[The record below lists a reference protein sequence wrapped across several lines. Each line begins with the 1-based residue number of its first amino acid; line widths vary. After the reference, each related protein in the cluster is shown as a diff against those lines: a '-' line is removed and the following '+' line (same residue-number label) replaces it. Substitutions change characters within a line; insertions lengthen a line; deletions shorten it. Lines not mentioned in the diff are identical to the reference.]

1 MGSFGTENFRSLI
14 FFIFWLFT
22 EFSRLRDRGVVRHLA
37 SERHARRSICRS
49 SATRLL
55 QQARRTASHAGRP
68 CAGFGNLVEAPA
80 LRIVDLARPLGYH
93 DGFRRLASVRLIGP
107 QGSGEARLAVQHF
120 TQRVGTSTTHHVVL
134 PNPRRRLQGRALTR
148 LTMSRRFGRTKREEV
163 DAMQVKETVAYVLN
177 HEFQISVPAS
187 DLDAKADARLV
198 DLKDKVRLNG
208 FRPGKVPVSHL
219 KKVYGRSVMAE
230 TVEQT
235 IRDTNS
241 QIFSERGFR
250 LATEPKVTMP
260 TEEKAVEDILTG
272 KSDLTYT
279 VAIEVVPAIQLA
291 DFKSFSVEKP
301 VADVTD
307 ADVDEAIK
315 RIADQN
321 RGYTAKAE
329 GAKAET
335 GDRVTISF
343 KGTIDGTPFDGGT
356 GENIQVVI
364 GAGQFIPGFEEQL
377 VGIAAGETRNLK
389 VSFPK
394 NYMSEK
400 LAGQP
405 AEFETT
411 ATAIEAPQGV
421 EINDEFAKTLGLESL
436 DKLKQAARERL
447 TAEYAGATRQRV
459 KRTLLDR
466 LDEAHQFEAPPTL
479 IDEEFNLMWNSIKAE
494 MESGGK
500 TFADE
505 NTTEEASQEE
515 YRKIADRR
523 VRLGLVLSEIGEKNK
538 ITVTDDEVSRA
549 VIERA
554 RQMPGREKEVWDYYR
569 SNANALAQLRAPI
582 YEDKV
587 VDFILELANV
597 TEKKVTREDLFKDD
611 EAEKS
616 AA

>member
-1 MGSFGTENFRSLI
+1 LT
-14 FFIFWLFT
+14 
-22 EFSRLRDRGVVRHLA
+22 
-37 SERHARRSICRS
+37 
-49 SATRLL
+49 
-55 QQARRTASHAGRP
+55 
-68 CAGFGNLVEAPA
+68 
-80 LRIVDLARPLGYH
+80 
-93 DGFRRLASVRLIGP
+93 
-107 QGSGEARLAVQHF
+107 
-120 TQRVGTSTTHHVVL
+120 
-134 PNPRRRLQGRALTR
+134 LTR
-148 LTMSRRFGRTKREEV
+148 PPSRTKLGKKI
-163 DAMQVKETVAYVLN
+163 DAMQVTETLAEGLK

-235 IRDTNS
+235 IRDTNTK
-241 QIFSERGFR
+241 IFTERGFR

-272 KSDLTYT
+272 KSDLNYT
-279 VAIEVVPAIQLA
+279 VSIEVVPSIQLA
-291 DFKSFSVEKP
+291 DFKGFSVEKP

-307 ADVDEAIK
+307 ADVDQAIK

-321 RGYTAKAE
+321 RSYAAKGE
-329 GAKAET
+329 GAKAEN
-335 GDRVTISF
+335 GDRVTVSF
-343 KGTIDGTPFDGGT
+343 KGSIDGTPFDGGT

-364 GAGQFIPGFEEQL
+364 GSNTFIPGFEEQL
-377 VGIAAGETRNLK
+377 LGMAAGETRTFQ

-394 NYMSEK
+394 NYASEK

-411 ATAIEAPQGV
+411 ANLVEAPQDT
-421 EINDEFAKTLGLESL
+421 EINDEFAKTLGLDSL
-436 DKLKQAARERL
+436 DKLKEAARARL
-447 TAEYAGATRQRV
+447 TAEYAAATRQRV
-459 KRTLLDR
+459 KRMLLDR
-466 LDEAHQFEAPPTL
+466 LDEAHRFEAPPSL
-479 IDEEFNLMWNSIKAE
+479 VAEEFNLMWNSIKAE

-505 NTTEEASQEE
+505 DTTEAAAREE

-538 ITVTDDEVSRA
+538 ITVTEDEVSRA
-549 VIERA
+549 VMERA
-554 RQMPGREKEVWDYYR
+554 RSMPGREKEVWEYYQK
-569 SNANALAQLRAPI
+569 NANALAQLRAPI

-587 VDFILELANV
+587 VDFILELADV
-597 TEKKVTREDLFKDD
+597 TEKKVTREDLYKDED
-611 EAEKS
+611 AEKT

>member
-1 MGSFGTENFRSLI
+1 
-14 FFIFWLFT
+14 
-22 EFSRLRDRGVVRHLA
+22 
-37 SERHARRSICRS
+37 
-49 SATRLL
+49 
-55 QQARRTASHAGRP
+55 
-68 CAGFGNLVEAPA
+68 
-80 LRIVDLARPLGYH
+80 
-93 DGFRRLASVRLIGP
+93 
-107 QGSGEARLAVQHF
+107 
-120 TQRVGTSTTHHVVL
+120 
-134 PNPRRRLQGRALTR
+134 
-148 LTMSRRFGRTKREEV
+148 
-163 DAMQVKETVAYVLN
+163 MQVTETLAEGLK

-198 DLKDKVRLNG
+198 DLKGKVRING

-241 QIFSERGFR
+241 QIFNERGFR

-260 TEEKAVEDILTG
+260 TEEKAVEDILAG

-279 VAIEVVPAIQLA
+279 VAIEVVPSIQLA
-291 DFKSFSVEKP
+291 DFKSFTVERP
-301 VADVTD
+301 VVDVTEADVE
-307 ADVDEAIK
+307 EAIK

-321 RGYTAKAE
+321 RSYAAKAD

-356 GENIQVVI
+356 GENLPIVL
-364 GAGQFIPGFEEQL
+364 GSGQFIPGFEEQL
-377 VGIAAGETRNLK
+377 LGIAAGETRNLE
-389 VSFPK
+389 VSFPQ
-394 NYMSEK
+394 NYAAQN
-400 LAGQP
+400 LAGQ
-405 AEFETT
+405 AAQFETT
-411 ATAIEAPQGV
+411 ASLVEATV
-421 EINDEFAKTLGLESL
+421 IDDEFAKTLGLESL
-436 DKLKQAARERL
+436 DKLKEAARERL
-447 TAEYAGATRQRV
+447 TAEFAGATRQRV
-459 KRTLLDR
+459 KRMLLDQ
-466 LDEAHQFEAPPTL
+466 LDNSHQFEAPPSL
-479 IDEEFNLMWNSIKAE
+479 VEEEFNLMWKSIKAE

-505 NTTEEASQEE
+505 GSTEEAATDE

-523 VRLGLVLSEIGEKNK
+523 VRLGLVLSEIGERNK

-569 SNANALAQLRAPI
+569 NNPNALAQLRAPI

-597 TEKKVTREDLFKDD
+597 TEKKVTREELLKDD
-611 EAEKS
+611 EAETGT
-616 AA
+616 A

>member
-1 MGSFGTENFRSLI
+1 
-14 FFIFWLFT
+14 
-22 EFSRLRDRGVVRHLA
+22 
-37 SERHARRSICRS
+37 
-49 SATRLL
+49 
-55 QQARRTASHAGRP
+55 
-68 CAGFGNLVEAPA
+68 
-80 LRIVDLARPLGYH
+80 
-93 DGFRRLASVRLIGP
+93 
-107 QGSGEARLAVQHF
+107 
-120 TQRVGTSTTHHVVL
+120 
-134 PNPRRRLQGRALTR
+134 
-148 LTMSRRFGRTKREEV
+148 
-163 DAMQVKETVAYVLN
+163 MQVKETVADGLK
-177 HEFQISVPAS
+177 HEFEISVPAS
-187 DLDAKADARLV
+187 DLDAKAGARLV

-235 IRDTNS
+235 IRDTNT
-241 QIFSERGFR
+241 QIFTERGFR
-250 LATEPKVTMP
+250 LATEPKITMP
-260 TEEKAVEDILTG
+260 TAEKDVEDILTG

-279 VAIEVVPAIQLA
+279 VSIEVVPPIQLA
-291 DFKSFSVEKP
+291 DFKGFTVEKP
-301 VADVTD
+301 VVDVTD
-307 ADVDEAIK
+307 ADVEQAIK
-315 RIADQN
+315 GIAEQN
-321 RGYTAKAE
+321 RAYATKGE

-343 KGTIDGTPFDGGT
+343 KGTIDGVPFDGGA

-364 GAGQFIPGFEEQL
+364 GSNGFIPGFEEQ
-377 VGIAAGETRNLK
+377 VIGIAAGETRVLK

-394 NYMSEK
+394 NYTNAK

-411 ATAIEAPQGV
+411 ASLIEAPLDS

-436 DKLKQAARERL
+436 DKLREAARARL
-447 TAEYAGATRQRV
+447 QAEFAGVTRQRV
-459 KRTLLDR
+459 KRVLLDR
-466 LDEAHQFEAPPTL
+466 LDETHRFEAPPSL
-479 IDEEFNLMWNSIKAE
+479 IDEEFKLMWNSIKAE
-494 MESGGK
+494 MESAGK

-505 NTTEEASQEE
+505 DTTEEAAKEE
-515 YRKIADRR
+515 YHRIADRR
-523 VRLGLVLSEIGEKNK
+523 VRLGLVLSEIGERNK

-569 SNANALAQLRAPI
+569 NNANALAQLRAPI

-597 TEKKVTREDLFKDD
+597 TEKKVSREDLYKDD

>member
-1 MGSFGTENFRSLI
+1 MSAP
-14 FFIFWLFT
+14 
-22 EFSRLRDRGVVRHLA
+22 SRPD
-37 SERHARRSICRS
+37 E
-49 SATRLL
+49 
-55 QQARRTASHAGRP
+55 
-68 CAGFGNLVEAPA
+68 
-80 LRIVDLARPLGYH
+80 
-93 DGFRRLASVRLIGP
+93 
-107 QGSGEARLAVQHF
+107 SG
-120 TQRVGTSTTHHVVL
+120 
-134 PNPRRRLQGRALTR
+134 
-148 LTMSRRFGRTKREEV
+148 KKI
-163 DAMQVKETVAYVLN
+163 DAMQVTETLVEGLK

-230 TVEQT
+230 TIDQT

-241 QIFSERGFR
+241 QIFTERGFR
-250 LATEPKVTMP
+250 LATEPKITMP
-260 TEEKAVEDILTG
+260 TEQKAVEDVLAG

-279 VAIEVVPAIQLA
+279 VSIEVVPAIQLA
-291 DFKSFSVEKP
+291 DFKSFTVEKP

-321 RGYTAKAE
+321 RTFAAKDE
-329 GAKAET
+329 GARAET

-343 KGTIDGTPFDGGT
+343 KGTINGEPFDGGT
-356 GENIQVVI
+356 GEDIQVAI
-364 GAGQFIPGFEEQL
+364 GSNTFIPGFEEQL
-377 VGIAAGETRNLK
+377 LGIAAGETRTLQ

-394 NYMSEK
+394 NYASDK

-411 ATAIEAPQGV
+411 ATLIEAPQAT

-436 DKLKQAARERL
+436 DKLKEAARERL
-447 TAEYAGATRQRV
+447 AAEFAGATRQRV
-459 KRTLLDR
+459 KRMLLDR
-466 LDEAHQFEAPPTL
+466 LDETHRFEAPPSL
-479 IDEEFNLMWNSIKAE
+479 VEEEFNLMWNSIKAE
-494 MESGGK
+494 MESSGK

-505 NTTEEASQEE
+505 DTTEEAAREE

-538 ITVTDDEVSRA
+538 ITVTDDEVGRA

-569 SNANALAQLRAPI
+569 NNANALAQLRAPI

-597 TEKKVTREDLFKDD
+597 TEKKVTREDLYKDD
-611 EAEKS
+611 EEEKT

>member
-1 MGSFGTENFRSLI
+1 
-14 FFIFWLFT
+14 
-22 EFSRLRDRGVVRHLA
+22 
-37 SERHARRSICRS
+37 
-49 SATRLL
+49 
-55 QQARRTASHAGRP
+55 
-68 CAGFGNLVEAPA
+68 
-80 LRIVDLARPLGYH
+80 
-93 DGFRRLASVRLIGP
+93 
-107 QGSGEARLAVQHF
+107 
-120 TQRVGTSTTHHVVL
+120 
-134 PNPRRRLQGRALTR
+134 
-148 LTMSRRFGRTKREEV
+148 
-163 DAMQVKETVAYVLN
+163 MQVTETLAEGLK

-187 DLDAKADARLV
+187 DLDAKADVRLV
-198 DLKDKVRLNG
+198 ELKDKVRLNG

-230 TVEQT
+230 TIDQT

-241 QIFSERGFR
+241 QIFTERGFR

-260 TEEKAVEDILTG
+260 TEQKAVEDILTG

-279 VAIEVVPAIQLA
+279 VSIEVVPTIALA
-291 DFKSFSVEKP
+291 DFKSFTVEKP
-301 VADVTD
+301 VVEVTD

-321 RGYTAKAE
+321 RTFAAKGD
-329 GAKAET
+329 GAKAEN

-356 GENIQVVI
+356 GENIQVTI
-364 GAGQFIPGFEEQL
+364 GSNTFIPGFEEQL
-377 VGIAAGETRNLK
+377 LDIATGETRVLK

-394 NYMSEK
+394 NYASEK

-411 ATAIEAPQGV
+411 ATLIEAPQ
-421 EINDEFAKTLGLESL
+421 ETAINDEFAKTLGLESL
-436 DKLKQAARERL
+436 DKLKEAARERL
-447 TAEYAGATRQRV
+447 TAEFAGATRQRV
-459 KRTLLDR
+459 KRMLLDR
-466 LDEAHQFEAPPTL
+466 LDESHRFEAPPSL
-479 IDEEFNLMWNSIKAE
+479 VEEEFNLMWNSIKAE

-505 NTTEEASQEE
+505 DTTEEAAKEE

-538 ITVTDDEVSRA
+538 ITVTEDEVSRA

-554 RQMPGREKEVWDYYR
+554 RSMPGREKEVWEYYQK
-569 SNANALAQLRAPI
+569 NANALAQLRAPI

-597 TEKKVTREDLFKDD
+597 TEKKVTREDLYRDDD
-611 EAEKS
+611 EKT

>member
-1 MGSFGTENFRSLI
+1 
-14 FFIFWLFT
+14 
-22 EFSRLRDRGVVRHLA
+22 
-37 SERHARRSICRS
+37 
-49 SATRLL
+49 
-55 QQARRTASHAGRP
+55 
-68 CAGFGNLVEAPA
+68 
-80 LRIVDLARPLGYH
+80 
-93 DGFRRLASVRLIGP
+93 
-107 QGSGEARLAVQHF
+107 
-120 TQRVGTSTTHHVVL
+120 
-134 PNPRRRLQGRALTR
+134 
-148 LTMSRRFGRTKREEV
+148 
-163 DAMQVKETVAYVLN
+163 MQVTETLSQGLK
-177 HEFQISVPAS
+177 HEFQINVPAS
-187 DLDAKADARLV
+187 DLDAKADAKLV

-230 TVEQT
+230 TIDQT
-235 IRDTNS
+235 IRDTNT
-241 QIFSERGFR
+241 QIFTERGFR
-250 LATEPKVTMP
+250 LATEPKITMP
-260 TEEKAVEDILTG
+260 TEEKEVEQILSG

-279 VAIEVVPAIQLA
+279 VTIEVVPAIALA
-291 DFKSFSVEKP
+291 DFKGFTLEKP
-301 VADVTD
+301 VAEVTD
-307 ADVDEAIK
+307 PDVDEAIK
-315 RIADQN
+315 RISDQS
-321 RGYTAKAE
+321 RTYAAKGE
-329 GAKAET
+329 GARAES

-411 ATAIEAPQGV
+411 ATAIEAPQAV

-466 LDEAHQFEAPPTL
+466 LDESHKFEAPPSL
-479 IDEEFNLMWNSIKAE
+479 VEEEFNLMWNSVKAE
-494 MESGGK
+494 MESNGK

-505 NTTEEASQEE
+505 NTTEEAAKEE
-515 YRKIADRR
+515 YHKIADRR

-554 RQMPGREKEVWDYYR
+554 RQMPGREKEVWDFYR
-569 SNANALAQLRAPI
+569 NNANALAQLRAPI

-587 VDFILELANV
+587 VDFILELAHV
-597 TEKKVTREDLFKDD
+597 TEKKVSRDELYKDD
-611 EAEKS
+611 EEEKS